1 MQHLSDE
8 QLIEIFKSN
17 KGNKGQI
24 AFNNLYNRYAKLML
38 NFFYFS
44 LDNDYNKAQDLVQD
58 LFVKILEKHHT
69 FNNTQFFKAWIY
81 RIASNMCTDEFRRNI
96 VIKKYHDQVKSSSED
111 VTLDSET
118 ERDLRRCISNLK
130 SEQRSLI
137 IMRFK
142 LKLSIKEIAHIYE
155 CPEGTIK
162 SRLFFAV
169 KELSKLF
176 KI

>member
-1 MQHLSDE
+1 
-8 QLIEIFKSN
+8 
-17 KGNKGQI
+17 
-24 AFNNLYNRYAKLML
+24 
-38 NFFYFS
+38 
-44 LDNDYNKAQDLVQD
+44 
-58 LFVKILEKHHT
+58 
-69 FNNTQFFKAWIY
+69 
-81 RIASNMCTDEFRRNI
+81 MCTDEFRRNI

-111 VTLDSET
+111 ITLDSET

-142 LKLSIKEIAHIYE
+142 LKLSIKEIARIYE

-162 SRLFFAV
+162 SRLFFAT